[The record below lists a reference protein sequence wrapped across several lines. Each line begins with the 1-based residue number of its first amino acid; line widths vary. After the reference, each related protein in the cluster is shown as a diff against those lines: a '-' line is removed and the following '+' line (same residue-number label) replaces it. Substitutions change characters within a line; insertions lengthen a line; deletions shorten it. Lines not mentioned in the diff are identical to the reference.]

1 MELIGSAGSSADSG
15 IPAAWA
21 AAMRA
26 ALLAAWAA
34 EDIVELG
41 LDLDFW
47 EEANRC
53 CPDARANHFP
63 STCRRC
69 RVRDHFRCRW
79 GVRVSDG
86 ELAVEDP
93 EECEHKIL
101 LFTAQGSNFKNLI
114 LLFYLNVGC
123 VP

>member
-41 LDLDFW
+41 L
-47 EEANRC
+47 
-53 CPDARANHFP
+53 
-63 STCRRC
+63 
-69 RVRDHFRCRW
+69 
-79 GVRVSDG
+79 GVFAFQTV
-86 ELAVEDP
+86 
-93 EECEHKIL
+93 
-101 LFTAQGSNFKNLI
+101 N
-114 LLFYLNVGC
+114 
-123 VP
+123 